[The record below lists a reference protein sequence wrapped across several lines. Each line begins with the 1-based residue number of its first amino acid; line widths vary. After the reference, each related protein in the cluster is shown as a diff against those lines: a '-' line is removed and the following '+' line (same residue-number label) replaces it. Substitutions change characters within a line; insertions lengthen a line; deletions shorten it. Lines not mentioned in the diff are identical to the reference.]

1 MRAEVVERLLAG
13 FSSPALPIVVPRY
26 QVGGGANPLLI
37 HRSAW
42 PLAREARRDRGL
54 GPVVRDHPN
63 LVLEIDVEGSNPDVD
78 TPADLAALETA
89 PDPTSR

>member
-1 MRAEVVERLLAG
+1 MTLDPGGEPVTTT
-13 FSSPALPIVVPRY
+13 PA
-26 QVGGGANPLLI
+26 
-37 HRSAW
+37 
-42 PLAREARRDRGL
+42 LAREARGDRGL

-63 LVLEIDVEGSNPDVD
+63 LVLEIDVDGSNPDVD